1 MSKWTMDRSICYSS
15 LFIQAYTRNVSNMV
29 SVCVCE
35 RVLCMGWI
43 QVAKIQSK
51 REQNIERE
59 KPVLQILRTSN
70 YTYIHSTEPRIG

>member
-1 MSKWTMDRSICYSS
+1 MNHGPKHLLFELVHSS
-15 LFIQAYTRNVSNMV
+15 LYSKCIEYGEC
-29 SVCVCE
+29 VCVCE

-70 YTYIHSTEPRIG
+70 YTYIDSTEPRIG